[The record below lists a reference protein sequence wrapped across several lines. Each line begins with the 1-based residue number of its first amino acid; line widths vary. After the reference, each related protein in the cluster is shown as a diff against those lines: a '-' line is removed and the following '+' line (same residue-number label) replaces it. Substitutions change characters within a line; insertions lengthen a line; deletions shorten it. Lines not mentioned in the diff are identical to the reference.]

1 MANATK
7 EAWSY
12 STGEWGVNRVRAFER
27 RGKGLFLEFRER
39 SADGT
44 AGRRVRI
51 ALPDADR
58 KEAKAK
64 AEEVAAAF
72 RRDAQAQSQPR
83 EATLHELFDTYGTEV
98 TPEKGES
105 KRKHDL
111 RCAEMFLRYYG
122 ATTLPKTLTRREWDR
137 FIADRRRGAISPSGV
152 VRKQR
157 VGERAIAYDLKWLLS
172 VFNWATTVGDG
183 QGGYLLD
190 RNPFKG
196 LPLPRTESPQRPVLT
211 HEQYL
216 RLREIA
222 PEVAPG
228 FDLALVLA
236 HETGHRI
243 GAIRQLRV
251 SDIDLDAGTIHW
263 RRELDKIGMEHTTL
277 LTEEACTALRAEW
290 RLRPAIGDA
299 WLFPAPG
306 DATQPVSRHL
316 VRDWWERAALL
327 AELPKGKRIGWHS
340 LRRQWATEMKETPL
354 KDLCYMGGWKN
365 PMTVLTCYQ
374 QPDTETQREA
384 LGRRKRFRAAAGG

>member
-7 EAWSY
+7 KPWSY

-27 RGKGLFLEFRER
+27 QGKGIFLEFRER
-39 SADGT
+39 NPDGT
-44 AGRRVRI
+44 AGRKARV
-51 ALPDADR
+51 ALGHSDR
-58 KEAKAK
+58 KAAKAK

-72 RRDAQAQSQPR
+72 RREEPAQAS
-83 EATLHELFDTYGTEV
+83 EATLQVLFDTYGSEV

-105 KRKHDL
+105 KRKHDV
-111 RCAEMFLRYYG
+111 RCAEMFLRYFG
-122 ATTLPKTLTRREWDR
+122 AQTLPRTLTRREWDR
-137 FIADRRRGAISPSGV
+137 FVADRRRGAIAPAGV
-152 VRKQR
+152 VQKRR
-157 VGERAIAYDLKWLLS
+157 VGERVITYDLKWLLS

-183 QGGYLLD
+183 HGGFLLD

-196 LPLPRTESPQRPVLT
+196 LPLPRTESPQRSVLT

-216 RLREIA
+216 VLRGIA
-222 PEVAPG
+222 AQVAPQ

-243 GAIRQLRV
+243 GAIRQLRW
-251 SDIDLDAGTIHW
+251 SDIDLDAGTVHW
-263 RRELDKIGMEHTTL
+263 RGELDKIGMEHTTL
-277 LTEEACTALRAEW
+277 LTEEADAALRAE
-290 RLRPAIGDA
+290 RLPRPAIGDA

-306 DATQPVSRHL
+306 DPDQPASRHL
-316 VRDWWERAALL
+316 VRDWWERAAKL
-327 AELPKGKRIGWHS
+327 ADLAKGKRLGWHS

-354 KDLCYMGGWKN
+354 KDLCYMGGWKS

-384 LGRRKRFRAAAGG
+384 LARRKRYRAGAGG